1 MKYHRIS
8 VSLITSA
15 SVAAIWAV
23 PGTLKTAHAQLS
35 TGKPPAESIP
45 PHGYVI
51 ASKPP
56 KGTDTPAD
64 YTFVLTRDEIY
75 LPIIVRKHKGDG
87 RFPASTMGWEEG
99 RKGKEKVDRLAESVS
114 QVQERMTTR
123 SYIVATVNY

>member
-51 ASKPP
+51 ASKPL

-64 YTFVLTRDEIY
+64 YALVDLPQTARAREPVERLIGSGAHPRVVRLCAKLDEREQPPERAAP
-75 LPIIVRKHKGDG
+75 LRVRMN
-87 RFPASTMGWEEG
+87 P
-99 RKGKEKVDRLAESVS
+99 V
-114 QVQERMTTR
+114 
-123 SYIVATVNY
+123 VA

>member
-23 PGTLKTAHAQLS
+23 PGMLKTAHEQLS
-35 TGKPPAESIP
+35 TGKPPAESLP
-45 PHGYVI
+45 PNGYVI
-51 ASKPP
+51 ASKPL

-75 LPIIVRKHKGDG
+75 LPIIVRKPNGDDPFPAITMGRLEGRDG
-87 RFPASTMGWEEG
+87 RNN
-99 RKGKEKVDRLAESVS
+99 
-114 QVQERMTTR
+114 VQ
-123 SYIVATVNY
+123 